1 MNCTK
6 TNELQTLLKNAF
18 VRCEVCSGV
27 NCVFVVFLVYF
38 FRIELVGRCVGSH
51 LRLGLWL
58 VQQNRYACYIS
69 VLSVPI
75 TEPTASPYTSS
86 PVARSS
92 TETVVQ
98 VTWPPMNLGL
108 QTDYVRPQYYVV
120 GSKF

>member
-1 MNCTK
+1 M
-6 TNELQTLLKNAF
+6 
-18 VRCEVCSGV
+18 
-27 NCVFVVFLVYF
+27 FVVFLVCL

-58 VQQNRYACYIS
+58 VQQNRYACYVC

-75 TEPTASPYTSS
+75 TEPSASPCTSS

-92 TETVVQ
+92 TETVIQ
-98 VTWPPMNLGL
+98 ITWAPMNLGL
-108 QTDYVRPQYYVV
+108 QTHYVRPLYYVV